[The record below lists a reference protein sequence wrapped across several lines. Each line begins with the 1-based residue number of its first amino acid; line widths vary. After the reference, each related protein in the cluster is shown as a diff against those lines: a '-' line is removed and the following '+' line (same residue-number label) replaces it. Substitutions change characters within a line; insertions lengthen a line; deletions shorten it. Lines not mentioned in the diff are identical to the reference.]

1 MMTLSTYY
9 MDVYGCQMNV
19 HDSEIIAGILEA
31 DGFTNVDNPGSA
43 DVILLVSCA
52 VREHAE
58 TRVLGR
64 ASQLGGLW
72 QNRKQREPLIVLC
85 GCVAQEHGHD
95 LLDRFPNLDLV
106 VGPDCYKDL
115 PLLIQ
120 NSRRQA
126 LVEFRKG
133 DYTGIDPLRKRFP
146 GAFVTIMRGCNNF
159 CSYCIVPYVRG
170 RERSRSADSI
180 IKEIRDLSEKGYREI
195 TLLGQNVNSYHELDT
210 SFPELLDKA
219 SDAAGSA
226 WIRFV
231 TSHPRDFNRETVE
244 VMVSKDNICNHLH
257 LPVQSGSDGI
267 LHMMNRGYTITEYL
281 EKIRMLRDAIPEIEL
296 TTDIITGFPG
306 ESEEDF
312 QRTVSL
318 LDEIRYDNAFL
329 FKYSERTGTSA
340 CDLGDVIPEHVRLK
354 RLNYLQ
360 EFQRGITLEKSGN
373 LKNRIL
379 SVLVTGSAK
388 KPDQQAARTRGNR
401 MVILQGTD
409 YEPGTFV
416 DVRIIRADGWTHFGE
431 PVGVKDI

>member
-1 MMTLSTYY
+1 MKYY

-31 DGFTNVDNPGSA
+31 DGFTYVEKPELA

-64 ASQLGGLW
+64 VCQLGGKW
-72 QNRKQREPLIVLC
+72 HDRKRGEPLLVLC
-85 GCVAQEHGHD
+85 GCVAQEHGRD
-95 LLDRFPNLDLV
+95 LLDRIQKLDLV

-115 PLLIQ
+115 PALIH
-120 NSRRQA
+120 NSTRQA
-126 LVEFRKG
+126 LAEFREG
-133 DYTGIDPLRKRFP
+133 DYTGVDAVRKRFP

-170 RERSRSADSI
+170 RERSRSAVSI
-180 IKEIRDLSEKGYREI
+180 IEEIRNLSEKGYREI
-195 TLLGQNVNSYHELDT
+195 TLLGQNVNSFNELNM
-210 SFPELLDKA
+210 SFPDLLDQA

-226 WIRFV
+226 WVRFV
-231 TSHPRDFNRETVE
+231 TSHPRDFNSRTVE

-257 LPVQSGSDGI
+257 LPVQSGSDEI
-267 LHMMNRGYTITEYL
+267 LRLMNRGYTVSEYL
-281 EKIRMLRDAIPEIEL
+281 DKIRMLRDAIPEIVL

-306 ESEEDF
+306 ESSDDF
-312 QRTVSL
+312 QKTVSL
-318 LDEIRYDNAFL
+318 LEEIKYDNAFL

-340 CDLGDVIPEHVRLK
+340 SDMVDAIPEEVRLE

-360 EFQRGITLEKSGN
+360 DFQRGITVEKSEK
-373 LKNRIL
+373 LKDRIL
-379 SVLVTGSAK
+379 TVLVTGNAK

-401 MVILQGTD
+401 IVILQGTD
-409 YEPGTFV
+409 YTPGTFV
-416 DVRIIRADGWTHFGE
+416 DVRITRADGWTHFGV
-431 PVGVKDI
+431 PVGSKDI